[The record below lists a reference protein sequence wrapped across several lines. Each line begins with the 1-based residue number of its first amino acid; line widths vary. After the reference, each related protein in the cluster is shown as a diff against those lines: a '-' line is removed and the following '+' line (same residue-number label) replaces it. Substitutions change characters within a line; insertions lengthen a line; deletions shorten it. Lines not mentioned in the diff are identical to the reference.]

1 MALFQRTSR
10 GQSAVELALVAPV
23 LFTLLLMVGDYGR
36 VFFQSITVADAARA
50 GAQYGSQNLT
60 TAVDTTGIA
69 SAATNDATQIS
80 GLTVSSS
87 TFCTCTG
94 SAATVTC
101 GPAACTAPAT
111 QKTFVQVNASATFT
125 TAFNWGITVDGQYI
139 GLPTSTPLS
148 STSVLEVQQ

>member
-1 MALFQRTSR
+1 MPRLQRMNR

-60 TAVDTTGIA
+60 TAIDTTGITN
-69 SAATNDATQIS
+69 AAANDASQLS
-80 GLTVSSS
+80 GLTVNSS

-94 SAATVTC
+94 STATVTC
-101 GPAACTAPAT
+101 GPNACTAPAT
-111 QKTFVQVNASATFT
+111 QKTFVQVNASATFR
-125 TAFNWGITVDGQYI
+125 TAFNWGITVGGERM
-139 GLPTSTPLS
+139 GLPSSTPLS
-148 STSVLEVQQ
+148 STSILEVQQ

>member
-1 MALFQRTSR
+1 MALFERTSR

-60 TAVDTTGIA
+60 TAVDTTGITN
-69 SAATNDATQIS
+69 AAANDAGQLS
-80 GLTVSSS
+80 GLSVSSS

-101 GPAACTAPAT
+101 GPTACTAPAT
-111 QKTFVQVNASATFT
+111 EKTFVQVNTSATFT
-125 TAFNWGITVDGQYI
+125 TAFNWGITVGGQRM